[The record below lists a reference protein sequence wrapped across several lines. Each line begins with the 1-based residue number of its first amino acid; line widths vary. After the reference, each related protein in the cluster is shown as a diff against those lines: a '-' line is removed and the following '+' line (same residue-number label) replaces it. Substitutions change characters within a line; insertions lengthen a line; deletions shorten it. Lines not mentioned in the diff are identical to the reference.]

1 MDGMQGM
8 PPYGYG
14 YGSEYASRPVPS
26 LEQKVAKRLGV
37 VLLIFTAAFGLTM
50 AVMVGQ
56 RLSDQAMAVLA
67 GSVCGVAASIPPSL
81 LIIWVTR
88 KKPEQKGMPYAG
100 LYPPVVVVQ
109 PPAAYP
115 GGAGDPAGRYLPPAA
130 WPVHTQPIPREFV
143 VVGEE
148 S

>member
-1 MDGMQGM
+1 MDGMQM

-14 YGSEYASRPVPS
+14 EYGRRPESP
-26 LEQKVAKRLGV
+26 EQRV
-37 VLLIFTAAFGLTM
+37 VLLIFTAAFGLPL
-50 AVMVGQ
+50 AVMIGQ

-88 KKPEQKGMPYAG
+88 RKQEQRGMPYAG
-100 LYPPVVVVQ
+100 SYPPVVVVQ
-109 PPAAYP
+109 PPAAYSP
-115 GGAGDPAGRYLPPAA
+115 GVGGGGNQYLPPMYAPMGVA
-130 WPVHTQPIPREFV
+130 PIQREFV

-148 S
+148 

>member
-1 MDGMQGM
+1 VSMEGM

-14 YGSEYASRPVPS
+14 SYGPPPAPGLESR
-26 LEQKVAKRLGV
+26 VAKRLGV
-37 VLLIFTAAFGLTM
+37 VLLIFTAAFGLTL

-56 RLSDQAMAVLA
+56 RLSDQAMAVIA
-67 GSVCGVAASIPPSL
+67 GAVCGVAASIPPSL

-88 KKPEQKGMPYAG
+88 RKPGTPQAWAG
-100 LYPPVVVVQ
+100 PYPPVVVVQ

-115 GGAGDPAGRYLPPAA
+115 PGVGNAGNPYLQPPASMSTV
-130 WPVHTQPIPREFV
+130 PVQREFV

>member
-1 MDGMQGM
+1 VSMEGM

-14 YGSEYASRPVPS
+14 SYGPPPAPS
-26 LEQKVAKRLGV
+26 LESRVAKRLGV
-37 VLLIFTAAFGLTM
+37 VLLIFTAAFGLTL

-56 RLSDQAMAVLA
+56 RLSDQAMAVIA
-67 GSVCGVAASIPPSL
+67 GAVCGVAASIPPSL

-88 KKPEQKGMPYAG
+88 RKQEQKGMPYAG

-115 GGAGDPAGRYLPPAA
+115 PGVGNAGNPYLQPPASMSTV
-130 WPVHTQPIPREFV
+130 PVQREFV

>member
-1 MDGMQGM
+1 
-8 PPYGYG
+8 
-14 YGSEYASRPVPS
+14 
-26 LEQKVAKRLGV
+26 
-37 VLLIFTAAFGLTM
+37 
-50 AVMVGQ
+50 
-56 RLSDQAMAVLA
+56 VLA

-88 KKPEQKGMPYAG
+88 RKQEQKGMPYAG

-115 GGAGDPAGRYLPPAA
+115 PGVGNAGNPYLQPPASMSA
-130 WPVHTQPIPREFV
+130 VPIQREFV

-148 S
+148 

>member
-1 MDGMQGM
+1 MDGMPM

-14 YGSEYASRPVPS
+14 EYGPRPVSPES
-26 LEQKVAKRLGV
+26 RVAKRLGV
-37 VLLIFTAAFGLTM
+37 VLLIFTAAFGLTL
-50 AVMVGQ
+50 AVIVGQ

-88 KKPEQKGMPYAG
+88 RKQEQKGAAYAG
-100 LYPPVVVVQ
+100 PYPPVVVVQ

-115 GGAGDPAGRYLPPAA
+115 PGVGDGGSRYLPPMVAPMGA
-130 WPVHTQPIPREFV
+130 VPVQREFV

-148 S
+148 

>member
-1 MDGMQGM
+1 MDGMQM

-14 YGSEYASRPVPS
+14 YEGVGPRPLTP
-26 LEQKVAKRLGV
+26 EQRVAKRLGV
-37 VLLIFTAAFGLTM
+37 VLLVFTAAFGLTL
-50 AVMVGQ
+50 AVVVGQ

-88 KKPEQKGMPYAG
+88 RKQEPRMPYAG
-100 LYPPVVVVQ
+100 PYPPVVVVQ
-109 PPAAYP
+109 PPTAYP
-115 GGAGDPAGRYLPPAA
+115 PGVGERGGRYLPPAYA
-130 WPVHTQPIPREFV
+130 QMNIPVQREFV

-148 S
+148 

>member
-1 MDGMQGM
+1 MEGM

-14 YGSEYASRPVPS
+14 SYGPPPAPGLESR
-26 LEQKVAKRLGV
+26 VAKRLGV
-37 VLLIFTAAFGLTM
+37 VLLIFTAAFGLTL

-56 RLSDQAMAVLA
+56 RLSDQAMAVIA
-67 GSVCGVAASIPPSL
+67 GAVCGVAASIPPSL

-88 KKPEQKGMPYAG
+88 RKPGTPQAWAG
-100 LYPPVVVVQ
+100 PYPPVVVVQ

-115 GGAGDPAGRYLPPAA
+115 PGVGNAGNPYLQPPASMSTV
-130 WPVHTQPIPREFV
+130 PVQREFV